1 MGINSTGDFHGWW
14 YAFDSAHTYK
24 YTQVEQSE
32 LATKEMQRSWTI
44 CPYKIECVQFN
55 LFIAWPTHLIRDV
68 FLERRCGAQWTDGR
82 TGTHAH
88 ILYRIILQSDKII
101 NSFCVC
107 RKKSDL
113 ANVLMFNQHE
123 LYIDAML
130 TEIKAPPIKISNR
143 FYCWC
148 SVLLSLLLSLLS

>member
-1 MGINSTGDFHGWW
+1 MDGDML
-14 YAFDSAHTYK
+14 SIAHTHTNTPKWNKVNWQRKKCNDHGLY
-24 YTQVEQSE
+24 VH
-32 LATKEMQRSWTI
+32 TK
-44 CPYKIECVQFN
+44 CVQFN

-68 FLERRCGAQWTDGR
+68 FLERRCGAQWMDGR

-130 TEIKAPPIKISNR
+130 TEIKAPRIKISNR

-148 SVLLSLLLSLLS
+148 SVLLSLLLSPLS